1 MLEANDVDCLASRAC
16 SPEVIEDITEVDV
29 LEEGGFVF
37 KTNHPRLF
45 HSGEHKFL
53 PEALSGTD
61 GRFSID
67 LAGPVLL
74 LE

>member
-1 MLEANDVDCLASRAC
+1 MEADDVDCLSSCGCCPDA
-16 SPEVIEDITEVDV
+16 IEDITEGDV

-45 HSGEHKFL
+45 HLGEHEFL
-53 PEALSGTD
+53 PGSLGGTN
-61 GRFSID
+61 GRLVID
-67 LAGPVLL
+67 LVGPVLL

>member
-1 MLEANDVDCLASRAC
+1 MH
-16 SPEVIEDITEVDV
+16 
-29 LEEGGFVF
+29 EEGVLVF

-53 PEALSGTD
+53 PDVLNGLD
-61 GRFSID
+61 GRLTIE

-74 LE
+74 ME